1 MDGFLLEAIQ
11 MISPQSFTINEWLK
25 LRRYSRP
32 HWYRMPPEDK
42 PDVIG
47 GGKAQRITKK
57 ADEEWEARQI
67 AKGRAKRE
75 HRQNVAQ
82 KGNSQ
87 NPI

>member
-1 MDGFLLEAIQ
+1 
-11 MISPQSFTINEWLK
+11 MISQQSYTINEWLK

-47 GGKAQRITKK
+47 EGKAQRITKK

>member
-1 MDGFLLEAIQ
+1 MSA
-11 MISPQSFTINEWLK
+11 SPVARDMTINEWLHK
-25 LRRYSRP
+25 RHLSRP

-47 GGKAQRITKK
+47 EGKAQRITRK

>member
-1 MDGFLLEAIQ
+1 M
-11 MISPQSFTINEWLK
+11 TINEWLHK
-25 LRRYSRP
+25 RHLSRP

-47 GGKAQRITKK
+47 EGKAQRITRK